1 MKILTKNGI
10 REIIS
15 ISLDDSNDDKFLIV
29 AEWFEYTANG
39 CFTVRKEPIAYF
51 PIRSEWGDDDAH
63 RARDTFDE
71 ITGDIIENDIPKIF
85 EYYTNCHSILVK

>member
-1 MKILTKNGI
+1 MKILTEKGI

-15 ISLDDSNDDKFLIV
+15 ISLDDSNDDKFFIV

-51 PIRSEWGDDDAH
+51 PIGNAMLFLQMIFFTIRIKRS
-63 RARDTFDE
+63 
-71 ITGDIIENDIPKIF
+71 
-85 EYYTNCHSILVK
+85 SILLVKKRHLKIL

>member
-1 MKILTKNGI
+1 MKILTEKGI

-51 PIRSEWGDDDAH
+51 SIRSEWADDDKN
-63 RARDTFDE
+63 RAYDTFDE
-71 ITGDIIENDIPKIF
+71 IKRDIIEEDIPKIF
-85 EYYTNCHSILVK
+85 ELYTNCHSILVK

>member
-1 MKILTKNGI
+1 MKILTEKGI
-10 REIIS
+10 REIIG

-39 CFTVRKEPIAYF
+39 CFTTRKEPIAYF
-51 PIRSEWGDDDAH
+51 PIRPEWGDDDKH

-71 ITGDIIENDIPKIF
+71 ITRDIIEKDIPKIF
-85 EYYTNCHSILVK
+85 EQYTNCHSILVK